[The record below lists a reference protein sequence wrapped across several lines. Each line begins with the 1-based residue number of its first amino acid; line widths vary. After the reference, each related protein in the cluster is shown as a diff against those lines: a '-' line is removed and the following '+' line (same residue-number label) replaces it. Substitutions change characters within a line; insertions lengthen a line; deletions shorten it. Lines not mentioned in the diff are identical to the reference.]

1 IVQKLYNFLSSST
14 YRWKLFTDTLRAK
27 NERHI
32 IVAKT
37 LPDTRWSARY
47 DTVKALKVNYKEV
60 IETLGILCK
69 IITCYIWGDIL
80 ERMNKVN
87 ELLQS
92 ESLTLKTV
100 IEHMDSLCEF
110 VKVIR
115 KDFDTYKKD
124 ALRLAELLRHKSDGE
139 ISYRR
144 TSDRKIKRKP
154 QFDEKGKFKTQT
166 FIAVCEC
173 LITEISKHTEAYRRA
188 MNDFEFIFDYE
199 EDNVSKKRAAAAKLV
214 QKYSKDLEKELEN
227 EIIHFHERVKQ
238 SQTANDASNVTEAMK
253 TVLSSGC
260 FPNMAIALCIYLSM
274 PCIVCEGE
282 RSFSKLTRIKNE
294 KRTTVGQEKL
304 NALSIIAIEWD
315 IARKMDSS
323 NLIREFTRLSIALGK
338 LQIWC
343 PS

>member
-1 IVQKLYNFLSSST
+1 MSGKYKGIQSYIKKTEYILCSAHSLNLVGNTATSCCTDAISFFGIVQKLYNFLSSST
-14 YRWKLFTDTLRAK
+14 YR
-27 NERHI
+27 
-32 IVAKT
+32 
-37 LPDTRWSARY
+37 S
-47 DTVKALKVNYKEV
+47 LKVNYKEV
-60 IETLGILCK
+60 IETLGILCNDEEQNNDTRAEAGN
-69 IITCYIWGDIL
+69 IISKLSELVNYHVLIWGDIL

-124 ALRLAELLRHKSDGE
+124 ALRHKSDGE

-154 QFDEKGKFKTQT
+154 QFDEK
-166 FIAVCEC
+166 
-173 LITEISKHTEAYRRA
+173 EAYRRA

-323 NLIREFTRLSIALGK
+323 NLIREFTIIK
-338 LQIWC
+338 NHYQDVK
-343 PS
+343 